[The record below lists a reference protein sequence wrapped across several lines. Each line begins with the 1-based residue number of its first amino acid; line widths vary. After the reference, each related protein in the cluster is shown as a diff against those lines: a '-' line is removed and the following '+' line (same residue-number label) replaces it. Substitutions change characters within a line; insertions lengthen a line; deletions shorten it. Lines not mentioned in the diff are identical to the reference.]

1 MHAYYYSYVVID
13 EQEADQT
20 SPLTHKELVLISQ
33 HITNWQELAK
43 KLNLSDNEIY
53 NVLQQYTRNTSEQC
67 VNMLYYWLAQ
77 YEISKRN
84 PTEQSPKSFL
94 ASTLRKQGYHGLA
107 DVLEAGYV
115 LLISL
120 YFVVNGR

>member
-1 MHAYYYSYVVID
+1 MRAYYYSYVVID

-84 PTEQSPKSFL
+84 PTVTEQSPKSFL

-120 YFVVNGR
+120 